1 MFKRAFLEGV
11 KNIVRSFWLAATA
24 VTVLT
29 VSLASVTLV
38 ATLSTVVGYAVRN
51 LDNLISIPAFV
62 QESVSDDQ
70 IPGLT
75 NKLQT
80 IPDVKSVKYYDKE
93 AANQA
98 LREGVTSVNLD
109 FAKSQVESDKN
120 LVFRF
125 YLITPK
131 NSESYGKI
139 IETLKGVDFQDY
151 WKQKDVVGDVKFI
164 DNLISFNSWVRI
176 IGVVLILI
184 FALISIL
191 VMSNIIRI
199 TIYSHKDEI
208 EIMRL
213 VGATN
218 GYIRAPFI
226 AEGILFN
233 LISAFIVSLVFVPGF
248 NIILPNVANWINGA
262 NVSANAGAGQLMLQT
277 YGIFGATLVGGL
289 VVGGLTS
296 YFATQRYLKL

>member
-1 MFKRAFLEGV
+1 MLKRAFLEGV

-51 LDNLISIPAFV
+51 LDNLISVPAFV

-70 IPGLT
+70 IPALT
-75 NKLQT
+75 EK
-80 IPDVKSVKYYDKE
+80 IKSISDVKSVQYFDKE
-93 AANQA
+93 QANSA
-98 LREGVTSVNLD
+98 LEDGNIGINLD
-109 FAKSQVESDKN
+109 FIKSQAKDDKN
-120 LVFRF
+120 LVWRF
-125 YLITPK
+125 YLVTPK
-131 NSESYGKI
+131 NSESYGKVI
-139 IETLKGVDFQDY
+139 DTLKGPDFQDT
-151 WKQKDVVGDVKFI
+151 WKDVVGDENFV
-164 DNLISFNSWVRI
+164 DNLIAFNSWVRI
-176 IGVVLILI
+176 IGAVLILV

-233 LISAFIVSLVFVPGF
+233 LISAIIVSLFFVPMF
-248 NIILPNVANWINGA
+248 NIVLPIVANWINGG
-262 NVSANAGAGQLMLQT
+262 NISSSANTGQLMLQT

>member
-1 MFKRAFLEGV
+1 MLKRAFLEGV

-38 ATLSTVVGYAVRN
+38 ASLSTVVGYAVRN
-51 LDNLISIPAFV
+51 LDNLISVPAFV
-62 QESVSDDQ
+62 QENVSDDQ
-70 IPGLT
+70 IPDLT
-75 NKLQT
+75 AKVRA
-80 IPDVKSVKYYDKE
+80 IPDVKNVQYFDKE
-93 AANQA
+93 QANAALEAGNI
-98 LREGVTSVNLD
+98 GINLD
-109 FAKSQVESDKN
+109 FIKSQAKDDKN
-120 LVFRF
+120 LVWRF
-125 YLITPK
+125 YLVTPK
-131 NSESYGKI
+131 NSESYGKV
-139 IETLKGVDFQDY
+139 IETLKGSDFKDT
-151 WKQKDVVGDVKFI
+151 WKDVVGDENFVN
-164 DNLISFNSWVRI
+164 NLISFNSWVRI
-176 IGVVLILI
+176 VGIVLILI

-218 GYIRAPFI
+218 SYIRAPFI

-233 LISAFIVSLVFVPGF
+233 LISALIVSLFFIPLS
-248 NIILPNVANWINGA
+248 NIILPNVASWINGG
-262 NVSANAGAGQLMLQT
+262 NISATAGTGQLMLQT

>member
-1 MFKRAFLEGV
+1 MLKRAFLEGV

-38 ATLSTVVGYAVRN
+38 ASLSTVVGYAVRN
-51 LDNLISIPAFV
+51 LDNLISVPAFV

-70 IPGLT
+70 IPDLT
-75 NKLQT
+75 AKVKA
-80 IPDVKSVKYYDKE
+80 IPDVKSVQYYDKE
-93 AANQA
+93 QANAALEAGNI
-98 LREGVTSVNLD
+98 GINLD
-109 FAKSQVESDKN
+109 FIKSQAKDDKN
-120 LVFRF
+120 LVWRF
-125 YLITPK
+125 YLVTPK
-131 NSESYGKI
+131 NSESYGKV
-139 IETLKGVDFQDY
+139 IETLKGADFKDT
-151 WKQKDVVGDVKFI
+151 WKDVVGDENFVN
-164 DNLISFNSWVRI
+164 NLIAFNSWVRI
-176 IGVVLILI
+176 VGVVLILI

-233 LISAFIVSLVFVPGF
+233 LISAIIVSLFFIPGF
-248 NIILPNVANWINGA
+248 NIILPNVASWINGGNA
-262 NVSANAGAGQLMLQT
+262 NSAAGTGQLMLQT

-289 VVGGLTS
+289 LVGGLTS